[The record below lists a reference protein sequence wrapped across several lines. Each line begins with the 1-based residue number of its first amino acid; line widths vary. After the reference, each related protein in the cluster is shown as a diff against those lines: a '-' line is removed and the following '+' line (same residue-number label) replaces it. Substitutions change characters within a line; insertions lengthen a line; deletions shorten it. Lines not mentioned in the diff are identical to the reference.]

1 MQQLNLKAVVEGI
14 LFVSGDTGITLKQL
28 SNVLD
33 ITEKNIEELLKE
45 LTADYEDESR
55 GMLIIQADKAYYLTT
70 KPEHSSYLKKV
81 LEIPQTSKL
90 SQAALESLAIIAYKQ
105 PITRVEIEEVR
116 GVNSDRPVQT
126 LLARS
131 LIEEVGRRDTI
142 GRPILF
148 GTGKDFL
155 TYFGLTSLDEL
166 PPFPETVDKKGA
178 EEEADL
184 FFNQLNQVGE
194 DTAISKE

>member
-55 GMLIIQADKAYYLTT
+55 GMLIIQADKVYYLTT

-81 LEIPQTSKL
+81 LEIPQTTKL

-166 PPFPETVDKKGA
+166 PPFPETVDKEGA

-194 DTAISKE
+194 DTAISKK